1 MIFIWDFRD
10 ALVNRGAQIL
20 ACYRKNC
27 ASPSSPGQLIL
38 PECMKLLPLY
48 INCLLNC
55 DALSG
60 GPDMTVDDRTFNMYA
75 AQTSHVG
82 ASLGYLYP
90 RLIPLMEMGPPTSS
104 DHILPMPIRCTYD
117 KLRDDGAY
125 LLDNGI
131 HMFLWIGHKVIPEW
145 IHGVLGND
153 PAAQVDL
160 NRLQLQ
166 EFDNPYSQQVW
177 SISFYPRLNSTNG
190 SVSDI
195 NFIRITRFFLFVLVL
210 IVVSIDFYFKVN
222 KLVHLK

>member
-38 PECMKLLPLY
+38 PDCMKLLPLY

-190 SVSDI
+190 SFSDI
-195 NFIRITRFFLFVLVL
+195 NFIRITRFFFVCF
-210 IVVSIDFYFKVN
+210 STN
-222 KLVHLK
+222 RR